1 MNQKHLWTVVA
12 VLSTI
17 LGTPLVGCSEM
28 GRCETTKKTAPTSSA
43 QPSGDVVKLGEYK
56 TPKASSALNAAT
68 IAKIHAHEMAGRPA
82 ATLYIRDIPVLTF
95 MGQKPVASKETKVG
109 EINSVGTAS
118 KTFYSG
124 SSKICCSAQ
133 IFGVP
138 FDTNN
143 STLQVNQASLTEDDP
158 VQRASVVA
166 AKINQLV
173 LDKADANK
181 ITVTW
186 QANQNQNKNLS
197 SQQLPSGRFLIK
209 FRNQELVEINENTRL
224 ANTTKDLAL
233 DALQATNRLRRLIGN
248 ASPLNQI
255 ANLPTIRIP
264 APVAKLPRQIA
275 GTVLASFQGIA
286 SFYGYDGSG
295 TRTATGER
303 FNPEA
308 MTAAH
313 RSLPFGTRV
322 RVTNTRNGR
331 SVIVRIN
338 DRGPYVR
345 GRIIDLSF
353 AAARVL
359 GMMSSGIAPVK
370 IEVLGR

>member
-28 GRCETTKKTAPTSSA
+28 GRCETTKKTTPTSFA
-43 QPSGDVVKLGEYK
+43 QPSGDVVKMGEYK
-56 TPKASSALNAAT
+56 TPKASSALNATT
-68 IAKIHAHEMAGRPA
+68 IAKIQAHEMAGRPA

-109 EINSVGTAS
+109 EIDSVGRVS
-118 KTFYSG
+118 KT
-124 SSKICCSAQ
+124 
-133 IFGVP
+133 

-143 STLQVNQASLTEDDP
+143 STLQVNQTSSTEDDP

-186 QANQNQNKNLS
+186 QANQNQNKKLS

-209 FRNQELVEINENTRL
+209 FDNQELVEINENTRL
-224 ANTTKDLAL
+224 ANTTKDLAK

-275 GTVLASFQGIA
+275 GRVLASFQGIA

-353 AAARVL
+353 AAARIL

>member
-109 EINSVGTAS
+109 EINSVGTANKVS
-118 KTFYSG
+118 
-124 SSKICCSAQ
+124 
-133 IFGVP
+133 
-138 FDTNN
+138 
-143 STLQVNQASLTEDDP
+143 QASLTEDDP

-197 SQQLPSGRFLIK
+197 SQQFGVSKNLLPNANFWGSPRGRFLIK